1 MVKMCI
7 YKGKSPS
14 LPWSQITSSDS
25 NDFIIQAL
33 TPLDAIVYESGAFGG
48 VCGAHWGAYIF
59 HLSRYTSRGD
69 LRSQDQNRSSQSYAF
84 FDPGTRQNPILNY
97 DKKRIFFAEW

>member
-1 MVKMCI
+1 MILDAFSRFSRIWTWLPEALMVKMCI

-48 VCGAHWGAYIF
+48 VPGARGGA
-59 HLSRYTSRGD
+59 
-69 LRSQDQNRSSQSYAF
+69 
-84 FDPGTRQNPILNY
+84 
-97 DKKRIFFAEW
+97 